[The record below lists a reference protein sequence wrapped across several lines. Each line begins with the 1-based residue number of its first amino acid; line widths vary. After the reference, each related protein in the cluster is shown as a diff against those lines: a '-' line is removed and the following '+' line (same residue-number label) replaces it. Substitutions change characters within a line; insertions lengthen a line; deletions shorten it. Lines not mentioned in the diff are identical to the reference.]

1 MPMEGHWRRV
11 NTPLRRLTSR
21 ERNAVVAGLA
31 VTIVAILG
39 LILVSAGSTQPPPPP
54 GCIRALVAGRTGGEV
69 IHPCG
74 EAAKTTCAHAAS
86 FDTPRS
92 RAVLESCREAGI
104 EF

>member
-1 MPMEGHWRRV
+1 M
-11 NTPLRRLTSR
+11 RRLTSR
-21 ERNAVVAGLA
+21 ERNAVIAGTT
-31 VTIVAILG
+31 VTIVALVA
-39 LILVSAGSTQPPPPP
+39 LILASAGSTQPPPQP

-74 EAAKTTCAHAAS
+74 EAAKATCAQAAT

-104 EF
+104 KF